1 MSGVWQELRQAFRV
15 IRRSPAVTAVAVL
28 SLALGIAPN
37 AAVFSIIDAIGL
49 RPLPVRDPAGLV
61 AIYTSDRSE
70 PYGST
75 SNQDYVEIRD
85 ESRLLTGVAAET
97 THGIGISGAGRP
109 PEAVMA
115 SDVSGNYFAT
125 LGLTAAHGTL
135 IDERDDSGA
144 GAAVAVLSGNLWR
157 RRFDADSRIIGKTVR
172 LNSTDCTI
180 VGVAL
185 QNGFAGTRPVLAPGV
200 WTPMA
205 FASTLLPGR
214 ARAARPR
221 TEREFR
227 LFARLKPGATI
238 AQARAEIDALVVGQ
252 ISVSLVLLVSSGLLV
267 RSLAASRAIDPGFL
281 PRPMLF

>member
-28 SLALGIAPN
+28 CLALGIAPN

-49 RPLPVRDPAGLV
+49 RRLPIRDPAGLV

-97 THGIGISGAGRP
+97 THGTGISGAERP

-125 LGLTAAHGTL
+125 LGLTAAHGRL

-180 VGVAL
+180 VGVAPK
-185 QNGFAGTRPVLAPGV
+185 GFAGTRPVLAPGV

-267 RSLAASRAIDPGFL
+267 PSLAASRVIDPGFL